1 VRRVPEPEQRPPR
14 GVPVAR
20 THGYNSACK
29 SLTRLDDACVWM
41 RDRDQNIRYTYL
53 DKFGRG
59 RTYTGGLCLEANY
72 PGDES
77 SYCRSSAIATL
88 ASAQK
93 TATTA
98 MFANSQTSTTSM
110 APNGTRSSRT
120 PSGWLKNSM

>member
-1 VRRVPEPEQRPPR
+1 
-14 GVPVAR
+14 
-20 THGYNSACK
+20 
-29 SLTRLDDACVWM
+29 M